1 MNVMALI
8 TGVAGAVYGGLA
20 VWLVALRRRPW
31 TAAGLIA
38 VGSWLLITIA
48 TAGNGSRAEHKAL
61 WLASCVLWAF
71 FIVCLVMDAR
81 SRRIGKLTAGQ

>member
-8 TGVAGAVYGGLA
+8 TGLAGAVYGGIA
-20 VWLVALRRRPW
+20 VWLVALRRRRPW

-38 VGSWLLITIA
+38 VGSWLLITMA
-48 TAGNGSRAEHKAL
+48 TAGNRSRAEHKAV

-71 FIVCLVMDAR
+71 FIVCVAMDAR
-81 SRRIGKLTAGQ
+81 RRRIRN